1 MLKSS
6 PVNSSKHLPC
16 SLTSVS
22 PSVCTCVCVCV
33 CVHLYLCIC
42 ECVEVCVNTNDVRGL
57 RILAQREY
65 MLGSNYRGLKNIVFE
80 DFYVLYV
87 FIIVLSEI
95 RPETTVMVDWA

>member
-1 MLKSS
+1 M
-6 PVNSSKHLPC
+6 
-16 SLTSVS
+16 
-22 PSVCTCVCVCV
+22 CV

-42 ECVEVCVNTNDVRGL
+42 ERVEVCVNTNDVRGL

-95 RPETTVMVDWA
+95 RPEITVMVDWA